1 MCANH
6 GVAYRKALAW
16 LGHSNS
22 EMLDLYYHLHDDD
35 SRKTMMEL
43 AKSETSELADD
54 DLEDSL
60 RTVDEYKIG
69 RNLQPIELQE
79 LIDVILANKEKNGEG
94 GIRTHGR
101 VNPTQPFQGCSI
113 SRSDTSPEQVTL
125 RGAMI
130 P

>member
-22 EMLDLYYHLHDDD
+22 EMLDLYYHLHDDS

-54 DLEDSL
+54 DFENKTAWVESL
-60 RTVDEYKIG
+60 VALLS
-69 RNLQPIELQE
+69 RNRFPDKLDAKRKQQE
-79 LIDVILANKEKNGEG
+79 
-94 GIRTHGR
+94 
-101 VNPTQPFQGCSI
+101 
-113 SRSDTSPEQVTL
+113 
-125 RGAMI
+125 
-130 P
+130 